1 MTKLAEATKVD
12 KKPLDPDQKTFL
24 LGLFIVAIAIIGVI
38 ATFYVGA
45 YMYHQLEIKNFQN
58 TIKDLSEEQKCLH
71 ICGFEFDG
79 YFESYKFCAE
89 KCDRISERL
98 NGGSTNG

>member
-1 MTKLAEATKVD
+1 MKMEDNETV
-12 KKPLDPDQKTFL
+12 L
-24 LGLFIVAIAIIGVI
+24 LGIIIVISGILLLAGIIAFGV
-38 ATFYVGA
+38 YK
-45 YMYHQLEIKNFQN
+45 YHQLEVSNFQK
-58 TIKDLSEEQKCLH
+58 TILNLSDEQKCLH

-98 NGGSTNG
+98 NENKLSEVR